1 MTALPLPLQRRRVLT
16 DSSAY
21 LALLD
26 LNDRNHAA
34 AVEILGWLAD
44 QHYRQYTTNAMLFE
58 AHALILSELGTR
70 QANQF
75 LQEIIRGNT
84 TIIRIRAGDEERAR
98 DILFRYTD
106 KTFSYNDALS
116 FVVMERLGIDLA
128 FTFDRD
134 FMDYGL
140 TTLSLEFIR

>member
-1 MTALPLPLQRRRVLT
+1 MAVLPLPLQRRRVLT

-26 LNDRNHAA
+26 LNDDNHQTAIQ
-34 AVEILGWLAD
+34 ILEWLAA
-44 QHYRQYTTNAMLFE
+44 QRYRQYTTSAMLYE

-75 LQEIIRGNT
+75 LQGIIQGNT
-84 TIIRIRAGDEERAR
+84 TIIRIRASDEDKAR

-134 FMDYGL
+134 FIDYGL
-140 TTLSLEFIR
+140 AIATPEFF

>member
-1 MTALPLPLQRRRVLT
+1 MSTKIPERRT
-16 DSSAY
+16 
-21 LALLD
+21 
-26 LNDRNHAA
+26 
-34 AVEILGWLAD
+34 
-44 QHYRQYTTNAMLFE
+44 
-58 AHALILSELGTR
+58 HALILSELGTR

-75 LQEIIRGNT
+75 LQRIIQGNT
-84 TIIRIRAGDEERAR
+84 TIIRIRASDEEKAR

-106 KTFSYNDALS
+106 KAFSYNDALS

-140 TTLSLEFIR
+140 ITLTPEFFR